1 MLDRF
6 SLEGRTALVTGG
18 AQGIGRALSLA
29 FGEVGVSVVVGDLD
43 ADAAE
48 AVAKEIVAGGGS
60 ARGIRMDVGDE
71 ESVVTAFQDLD
82 GGLDVLVNN
91 AGIYPMHTIEDHP
104 LPLFDTVMRV
114 NLGGT
119 FLCTREAAALMAA
132 RGGGSIV
139 NLASIAA
146 ARAGQPAVSA
156 YAASKGAI
164 AAFTRNAALELAE
177 ANIRVNAIAPGF
189 IKTEGTA
196 DLLQDFMVDL
206 VLQHQAVKRV
216 GSPEDLCG
224 MVLALAGDGTSF
236 VTGQTIFVDGGFL
249 LM

>member
-29 FGEVGVSVVVGDLD
+29 FGEVGVSVVVGDLN
-43 ADAAE
+43 ADMAA
-48 AVAKEIVAGGGS
+48 AVAKEIVAAGGV
-60 ARGIRMDVGDE
+60 ARGIRIDVADE
-71 ESVVTAFQDLD
+71 ESVVTAFAELD
-82 GGLDVLVNN
+82 GALDILVNN
-91 AGIYPMHTIEDHP
+91 AGIYPMHTIEGHP
-104 LPLFDTVMRV
+104 LSLFDTVMRV

-119 FLCTREAAALMAA
+119 FLCTREAASPMAA

-156 YAASKGAI
+156 YGASKGAI
-164 AAFTRNAALELAE
+164 AAFTRNAALELAD

-189 IKTEGTA
+189 IKTEGTS

-206 VLQHQAVKRV
+206 VLQHQAVKRI
-216 GSPEDLCG
+216 GAPEDLCG

-249 LM
+249 LV